1 MKKYFLVAEFIFV
14 AFTAFAQS
22 GMPSIEDLTR
32 KIEREPTA
40 QNFFDRGFAYGAF
53 GMPQESIEDYGR
65 AIALDPLNV
74 EVYLY
79 RAKMFLAIGD
89 IQRGLADCDKAIE
102 IDPLSSDGY
111 STRGLFLF
119 LAEREDDALAS
130 VNKALSLDG
139 KNSEALC
146 WRGVIYTHAFERYE
160 DAIADFDK
168 AIEIDPQDSVYDGRA
183 EAYYRMGKYKEAI
196 SDLTKEIEL
205 VPDYADA
212 YVGRAQ
218 SYQSL
223 AAQTNNVRQKA
234 EYERLAEEDFKMAE
248 KLTGTRN

>member
-14 AFTAFAQS
+14 AFTVFAQS
-22 GMPSIEDLTR
+22 GMLSIEDLTR

-40 QNFFDRGFAYGAF
+40 QNFFDRGFEYGAF
-53 GMPQESIEDYGR
+53 GMYQKAIEDFGR
-65 AIALDPLNV
+65 AIALDPLNI
-74 EVYLY
+74 EAYLN
-79 RAKMFLAIGD
+79 RAKMFLSIGD
-89 IQRGLADCDKAIE
+89 VPHGLADCDKAIE

-139 KNSEALC
+139 KNAEALC

-160 DAIADFDK
+160 DAIVDFDK
-168 AIEIDPQDSVYDGRA
+168 AIEINPGYSAYYGRA
-183 EAYYRMGKYKEAI
+183 TAYYRMGKYKEAI

-205 VPDYADA
+205 APDDA
-212 YVGRAQ
+212 EAHRGRARM
-218 SYQSL
+218 YTEL
-223 AAQTNNVRQKA
+223 AAQTSNTRQKA
-234 EYERLAEEDFKMAE
+234 EYERLAEEDFKMVE
-248 KLTGTRN
+248 KLTGSRN